1 MEFWGIEVKPGKPL
15 MAEPEDGYMIHV
27 SQVSIDLSKVNEDEN
42 VLVYVKYG
50 DDKNKY
56 LIGNLSHKFPQVSLD
71 LFFDQEF
78 EISHDSKTS
87 VFLLGNQTPDDEQ
100 DEEIDSD
107 SELDEFMGQQ
117 IGALP
122 PNGMNNEIEPIEDV
136 DSSEEDSDSD
146 SDEMISSDDED
157 ESDEEDVED
166 EAALKVEPSSEKI
179 PNGKAMNNNTVASK
193 KAKAAFQNKSSGGKK
208 KCPFPCGSSCK
219 N

>member
-100 DEEIDSD
+100 YPFILLSFFSYIFYYFINGDS
-107 SELDEFMGQQ
+107 
-117 IGALP
+117 
-122 PNGMNNEIEPIEDV
+122 N
-136 DSSEEDSDSD
+136 
-146 SDEMISSDDED
+146 
-157 ESDEEDVED
+157 
-166 EAALKVEPSSEKI
+166 
-179 PNGKAMNNNTVASK
+179 
-193 KAKAAFQNKSSGGKK
+193 
-208 KCPFPCGSSCK
+208 SCVCLSLICFCSCFFLMLHG
-219 N
+219 